1 MAHDDAVPRRS
12 ALRIRNEARIL
23 DAAQHVF
30 AAEGYHGATID
41 RIAAR
46 AQMSQPNLHNYF
58 KTKADLYAAV
68 LERTLD
74 VWLGLV
80 DGLDATGD
88 PVVELRRYIV
98 RKMDLSRQYPEA
110 SRVFA
115 SEVLRGAP
123 VLKPHI
129 KARVRKNV
137 AHFREVI
144 DGWINAGRMRPV
156 DAEHLVFLIW
166 GATQHYADF
175 LPQIKAI
182 RDVPRLSKADFDA
195 AADSIAN
202 IILDGVRPV

>member
-1 MAHDDAVPRRS
+1 MAHDDAGPRRS
-12 ALRIRNEARIL
+12 PIRVRNEARIL

-68 LERTLD
+68 LERTLE

-80 DGLDATGD
+80 DRLDASGD
-88 PVVELRRYIV
+88 PAVELRAYIV

-129 KARVRKNV
+129 KARVRGNV
-137 AHFREVI
+137 AHFREVV
-144 DGWINAGRMRPV
+144 DGWVAAGRMRPV

-182 RDVPRLSKADFDA
+182 RDVTRLSKADFDS
-195 AADSIAN
+195 AADSIARIVLN
-202 IILDGVRPV
+202 GVLPA